1 MFLQSSINTTWGRST
16 GDVNMA
22 IYFMTEGGGVES
34 RDHTCLFCE
43 RTFPERRALSEHYL
57 DEHSVAFSS
66 EELMAAAS
74 RDAVV
79 TGRTVFR
86 R

>member
-1 MFLQSSINTTWGRST
+1 
-16 GDVNMA
+16 MA
-22 IYFMTEGGGVES
+22 IYFMTDGSVQR

-43 RTFPERRALSEHYL
+43 RAFPARKALNEHYL
-57 DEHSVAFSS
+57 DEHSVAFSM
-66 EELMAAAS
+66 EELIMAAAR
-74 RDAVV
+74 RDEVV